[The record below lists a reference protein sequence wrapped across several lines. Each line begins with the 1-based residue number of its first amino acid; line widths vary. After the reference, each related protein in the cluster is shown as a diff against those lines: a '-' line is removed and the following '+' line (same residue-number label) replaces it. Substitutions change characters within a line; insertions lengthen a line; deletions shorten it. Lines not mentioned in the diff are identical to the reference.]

1 MSVGRICTRSVDL
14 ADPDESVQVAAS
26 RMNMRNVGTLLVV
39 DEQKCPIGIIT
50 DRDLATR
57 VVAKGLDPN
66 TTPVSAV
73 MSGVPE
79 SVTEGTP
86 IESAIK
92 VMREGPHRRLPVV
105 NDKNEL
111 VGLVSLDDVLDLLS
125 EEFVEIGK
133 LIRRESPNAL
143 AL

>member
-14 ADPDESVQVAAS
+14 ADADESAQVAGS
-26 RMNMRNVGTLLVV
+26 RMNMRNVGTLLVI
-39 DEQKCPIGIIT
+39 DEQKCPVGIVT

-57 VVAKGLDPN
+57 VVGKGLDPN

-79 SVTEGTP
+79 SVTEDTS
-86 IESAIK
+86 IESAITM
-92 VMREGPHRRLPVV
+92 MRSGPHRRLPVV
-105 NDKNEL
+105 SDKNEL

>member
-14 ADPDESVQVAAS
+14 ADCDESAQVAAS

-39 DEQKCPIGIIT
+39 DEQKCPVGIIT

-57 VVAKGLDPN
+57 VVGKGLDPN

-79 SVTEGTP
+79 SVTEETS

-92 VMREGPHRRLPVV
+92 VMRDGPHRRLPVV
-105 NDKNEL
+105 NDKHEL

-125 EEFVEIGK
+125 EEFTEIGK